1 MSNYLRT
8 FKIFFPAVV
17 TAAILLLPIIFVT
30 TAHAQALNGNTGGY
44 NGSTGGYNGSTGGY
58 NGSTGGSSNTLQ
70 NPLGVCSISDLIA
83 LLLKAAIAIG
93 IPIAV
98 LFIVWAGFKFI
109 LARGSPGELTEARA
123 NLVATLIGIAIFIGA
138 SLIANVIISTLHQ
151 LGVQGVSPISA
162 SNTSS
167 CP

>member
-1 MSNYLRT
+1 MHSLLNKRLRL
-8 FKIFFPAVV
+8 FGPALI
-17 TAAILLLPIIFVT
+17 AIVFLLLPFSSAFADTIGQPTSNTIGQPSANTVGQP
-30 TAHAQALNGNTGGY
+30 TANTIGN
-44 NGSTGGYNGSTGGY
+44 
-58 NGSTGGSSNTLQ
+58 SSNTLQ

-109 LARGSPGELTEARA
+109 LARGSPGELSEARA
-123 NLVATLIGIAIFIGA
+123 NLIAVVIGIAIFVGA

-151 LGVQGVSPISA
+151 LGVQDINTIGA
-162 SNTSS
+162 SSTSS
-167 CP
+167 CQ